1 MLEVLNEDYIR
12 TARAKGLSN
21 RVVLM
26 RHALRNAAVPILTVI
41 GIGIAI
47 LMGGAVVTES
57 VFGLPGPRPPHRRG
71 GAEPRFPDH
80 PDRHPDVLGGL
91 RGDQPADRHQLHPVR
106 SEDPLLS
113 AIAPEDIVDSASIAA
128 ASTKRKQP
136 VALAI
141 RNPNVIFGG
150 VILLVMLAIAILAPF
165 LGTVDPTRID
175 PAARN
180 KKPGTEITFRLDD
193 GKTAKRTAI
202 MGTDSLG
209 RDVYSRVHLRHAR
222 VAGGRRLR
230 SPSSPSPIGIVI
242 GLVSGYMRWAD
253 GIIMR
258 IMDGL
263 MAIPGILLAIA
274 LVSIWRAGLI
284 TVIFAI
290 VVPDVPRV
298 VRLVRSIVLTVREE
312 PYVEGAISVGTPT
325 WILMFRHILPNTM
338 APLIVQGTFIAA
350 AAILAEA
357 ACSFLGIGIPPEI
370 PSWGNI
376 MAEGRTLFR
385 VFPHNILYPGIF
397 LAFTVLAINIM
408 GDGLRDT
415 LDPKMSKKV

>member
-1 MLEVLNEDYIR
+1 M
-12 TARAKGLSN
+12 
-21 RVVLM
+21 
-26 RHALRNAAVPILTVI
+26 
-41 GIGIAI
+41 
-47 LMGGAVVTES
+47 
-57 VFGLPGPRPPHRRG
+57 
-71 GAEPRFPDH
+71 
-80 PDRHPDVLGGL
+80 
-91 RGDQPADRHQLHPVR
+91 
-106 SEDPLLS
+106 S
-113 AIAPEDIVDSASIAA
+113 AISPEDVVDSASIAA
-128 ASTKRKQP
+128 ASAKRP
-136 VALAI
+136 SLFRLAI
-141 RNPNVIFGG
+141 RNPSVIFGG
-150 VILLVMLAIAILAPF
+150 AILTIMIVIAALAPV

-180 KKPGTEITFRLDD
+180 KKPGTEITLRLEN
-193 GKTAKRTAI
+193 GTQMKRVAI

-209 RDVYSRVHLRHAR
+209 RDVYSRVIYGTR
-222 VAGGRRLR
+222 VSL
-230 SPSSPSPIGIVI
+230 IVGASVAIVAVTLGLMI
-242 GLVSGYMRWAD
+242 GLVSGYVRWAD

-274 LVSIWRAGLI
+274 LVSIWRAGLF

-290 VVPDVPRV
+290 AVPDIPRV

-325 WILMFRHILPNTM
+325 LTLMFRHILPNTI
-338 APLIVQGTFIAA
+338 APLIVQATFTAA

-357 ACSFLGIGIPPEI
+357 ILSFLGIGIPPEI

>member
-1 MLEVLNEDYIR
+1 
-12 TARAKGLSN
+12 
-21 RVVLM
+21 
-26 RHALRNAAVPILTVI
+26 LTV
-41 GIGIAI
+41 A
-47 LMGGAVVTES
+47 TED
-57 VFGLPGPRPPHRRG
+57 L
-71 GAEPRFPDH
+71 
-80 PDRHPDVLGGL
+80 
-91 RGDQPADRHQLHPVR
+91 
-106 SEDPLLS
+106 
-113 AIAPEDIVDSASIAA
+113 VDSASIAA
-128 ASTKRKQP
+128 AATKRKSLWL
-136 VALAI
+136 VAL
-141 RNPNVIFGG
+141 RNPMVIIGG
-150 VILLVMLAIAILAPF
+150 SILLIMLAIAVLAPL

-175 PAARN
+175 PASRN
-180 KKPGTEITFRLDD
+180 KKPGTEITMRLDD
-193 GKTAKRTAI
+193 GQTVKRIAI

-209 RDVYSRVHLRHAR
+209 RDVYSRVIYGTR
-222 VAGGRRLR
+222 VSLAVGAAVALI
-230 SPSSPSPIGIVI
+230 SIAIGVVI
-242 GLVSGYMRWAD
+242 GLISGYIRWLD

-274 LVSIWRAGLI
+274 MVSIWRAGLI

-325 WILMFRHILPNTM
+325 WILMFRHILPNTV
-338 APLIVQGTFIAA
+338 APLIVQGTFLAA
-350 AAILAEA
+350 SAILVEA
-357 ACSFLGIGIPPEI
+357 ALSFLGIGIPPEI

-385 VFPHNILYPGIF
+385 VFPHNIFYPGIF

>member
-1 MLEVLNEDYIR
+1 
-12 TARAKGLSN
+12 
-21 RVVLM
+21 
-26 RHALRNAAVPILTVI
+26 
-41 GIGIAI
+41 
-47 LMGGAVVTES
+47 
-57 VFGLPGPRPPHRRG
+57 
-71 GAEPRFPDH
+71 
-80 PDRHPDVLGGL
+80 
-91 RGDQPADRHQLHPVR
+91 
-106 SEDPLLS
+106 LS
-113 AIAPEDIVDSASIAA
+113 AITPEDVVDSASIAA
-128 ASTKRKQP
+128 ASTRRRPLWQ
-136 VALAI
+136 VAI

-150 VILLVMLAIAILAPF
+150 VILLIMVVIALCAPF

-175 PAARN
+175 PASRN
-180 KKPGTEITFRLDD
+180 KKPGVEITYRLEN
-193 GKTAKRTAI
+193 GQTAKRVAI

-209 RDVYSRVHLRHAR
+209 RDIYSRVLYGTR
-222 VAGGRRLR
+222 VSLAVGISVSLCAIL
-230 SPSSPSPIGIVI
+230 IGMVI
-242 GLVSGYMRWAD
+242 GLVSGYVRWAD

-325 WILMFRHILPNTM
+325 WTLMFRHILPNTI
-338 APLIVQGTFIAA
+338 APLIVQGTFLAA

-357 ACSFLGIGIPPEI
+357 ALSFLGIGIPPEI

>member
-1 MLEVLNEDYIR
+1 M
-12 TARAKGLSN
+12 
-21 RVVLM
+21 
-26 RHALRNAAVPILTVI
+26 
-41 GIGIAI
+41 
-47 LMGGAVVTES
+47 
-57 VFGLPGPRPPHRRG
+57 
-71 GAEPRFPDH
+71 
-80 PDRHPDVLGGL
+80 
-91 RGDQPADRHQLHPVR
+91 
-106 SEDPLLS
+106 S
-113 AIAPEDIVDSASIAA
+113 AITEEVVDSASIAA
-128 ASTKRKQP
+128 ASTKRKSLWL
-136 VALAI
+136 VAL

-150 VILLVMLAIAILAPF
+150 VILLTMLLIAILAPF

-175 PAARN
+175 PASRN
-180 KKPGTEITFRLDD
+180 KKPGTEITYRLDD
-193 GKTAKRTAI
+193 GQTLKRVAI

-209 RDVYSRVHLRHAR
+209 RDIYSRVLYGAR
-222 VAGGRRLR
+222 VSLAVGVAV
-230 SPSSPSPIGIVI
+230 SVISVAIGMVI
-242 GLVSGYMRWAD
+242 GLVSGYIRWAD

-258 IMDGL
+258 ILDGL

-284 TVIFAI
+284 TVVFAI

-325 WILMFRHILPNTM
+325 WILMFRHILPNTV
-338 APLIVQGTFIAA
+338 APLIVQGTFLAA
-350 AAILAEA
+350 AAILTEA
-357 ACSFLGIGIPPEI
+357 ALSFLGIGIPPEI

-397 LAFTVLAINIM
+397 LALTVLAINIM